1 MIFYKLKKIN
11 NHWFILFEKEG
22 EKVLIYDDAK
32 KLVKYIQDNKNNI
45 FIGGD
50 NYYYDNFLMTDI
62 INSVSKEE
70 ISIKEFPVSLDVTQE
85 VIRSSSIKLDTLML
99 NLDKRVFN
107 YSLEEPLTEK
117 ELEKVLEELIYKVNF
132 IKKLYKERE
141 EYFTWRLNLI
151 SEFNLPK
158 SYITHS
164 KGRLMEDI
172 VSFNGKSISNIV
184 IDANLKKYIKE
195 LPELQETYEYLVNGE
210 LTDKKISFGELESDI
225 NPQGLKSGLNNVVDT
240 TGDNNYLY
248 IDFNSF
254 GPSIIINN
262 DLLKDISEYPNRYK
276 QLKERRLKLK
286 ASKDNTQKYYKRLIN
301 SFIDCFS
308 NPDSRGYNPEIYK
321 SITLNGVLIMYLLYL
336 KIKPLGV
343 QVIEVNTDGM
353 IIKTDKINND
363 KIRVIV
369 NEICERLKMSCD
381 VDPITKI
388 AHKNTGSYCVLFE
401 DGSIKKIGLFG
412 KMEDEKIQTNSK
424 RYLSECLL
432 NYYLNNDNNIMR
444 KINKLLEKN
453 DPTIFQEILSVGAKT
468 GKLYFKQNDKYKEI
482 TSNSIRLLVVK
493 DESKHPL
500 YKIDGEGKFV
510 PYNKKANYEI
520 VDDINNFDISRL
532 DINYYFEEVKRN
544 IELISGKK
552 VAMLDIDGTLIKD
565 LDRKKILLEVIKT
578 LKLKLD
584 ESQTK
589 KLLNKTQYAYL
600 KFINACKKEKGYGN
614 SKNYAIFL
622 KESCQ
627 ELLGESFN
635 YEKLACTLLKVEEN
649 QINNGTQVIKAHTGV
664 EDGIERLHCQGI
676 RITIYTNGFKDIQKA
691 KLLRIP
697 MKSLIE
703 HTGDLSNSYAK
714 SRKKGFQDRI
724 DKMKID
730 LVNDTVIMIG
740 NGTSDLPPKTLGIDT
755 YILLN
760 GRTKQELPKMVIE
773 RSEDDVTIASD
784 LEEAAEMLERKPI
797 RKRI

>member
-1 MIFYKLKKIN
+1 MIFYKFKEIN
-11 NHWFILFEKEG
+11 NHWFIIFEKEG
-22 EKVLIYDDAK
+22 EKVFIYDDAE
-32 KLVKYIQDNKNNI
+32 KLVKFIQDNKNNI
-45 FIGGD
+45 FVGGD
-50 NYYYDNFLMTDI
+50 NYYYDNILISDI
-62 INSVSKEE
+62 ICSISRGEF
-70 ISIKEFPVSLDVTQE
+70 SIKDFPISLDVTQE

-107 YSLEEPLTEK
+107 YPININLTRTD
-117 ELEKVLEELIYKVNF
+117 LEKVLEELIYKVNF

-158 SYITHS
+158 SYVTHS

-172 VSFNGKSISNIV
+172 VSFNGKRIPNII
-184 IDANLKKYIKE
+184 IDANLKKYIE
-195 LPELQETYEYLVNGE
+195 EIPELQEIYKYLIKGE
-210 LTDKKISFGELESDI
+210 LTEKKLSFGEFEADI

-240 TGDNNYLY
+240 TGENNFLY

-262 DLLKDISEYPNRYK
+262 DLLKGISEYPNRYEE
-276 QLKERRLKLK
+276 LKDRRLKLK

-308 NPDSRGYNPEIYK
+308 NPDSRGYNPSIYK

-336 KIKPLGV
+336 KIKPLGI

-363 KIRVIV
+363 EIKAIV
-369 NEICERLKMSCD
+369 NETCERLKMSCD

-388 AHKNTGSYCVLFE
+388 AHKNTAGYCVLFE
-401 DGSIKKIGLFG
+401 DGSIKKIGIFG
-412 KMEDEKIQTNSK
+412 KMENEKMQTNSK

-444 KINKLLEKN
+444 KINELLKAN
-453 DPTIFQEILSVGAKT
+453 DPTIFQEILGVGAKT
-468 GKLYFKQNDKYKEI
+468 GELYLKQDDRYLKI

-493 DESKHPL
+493 EESKNPL
-500 YKIDGEGKFV
+500 YKINDEGNFV
-510 PYNKKANYEI
+510 PYNKKVNYEI
-520 VDDINNFDISRL
+520 VDDITKFDISRL
-532 DINYYFEEVKRN
+532 DINYYFDEVKRN
-544 IELISGKK
+544 IESVSGKK
-552 VAMLDIDGTLIKD
+552 VAMLDIDGTLIED
-565 LDRKKILLEVIKT
+565 LDREKILNEVIEI

-584 ESQTK
+584 KLQTK
-589 KLLNKTQYAYL
+589 KLLKMTQRAYL
-600 KFINACKKEKGYGN
+600 DFINACKKEKEYGT

-622 KESCQ
+622 KEACQ
-627 ELLGESFN
+627 DLLGESFN
-635 YEKLACTLLKVEEN
+635 YQRLASTLLKVEEK
-649 QINNGTQVIKAHTGV
+649 QINNGTQVIKTYNGV
-664 EDGIERLHCQGI
+664 ESGLESLHCQGI
-676 RITIYTNGFKDIQKA
+676 HLSIYTNGFKDIQNA

-697 MKSLIE
+697 MKYKIV
-703 HTGDLSNSYAK
+703 HKGDLSNSYAK
-714 SRKKGFQDRI
+714 SCKKGFKDKINKLKLDLNQDT
-724 DKMKID
+724 
-730 LVNDTVIMIG
+730 LIMIG

-760 GRTKQELPKMVIE
+760 GRDYSKLPKGVIT

-784 LEEAAEMLERKPI
+784 LEDAAKILERKPI